1 MQVHVPSFLQE
12 HVNHDLLPTAGGKGK
27 RKYHTPATRPIPR
40 VLGRAHRYLRG
51 KLALAILAFA
61 KRQEP
66 AHGPALGPYE

>member
-27 RKYHTPATRPIPR
+27 RKYDTPATRPIPR

-51 KLALAILAFA
+51 IL
-61 KRQEP
+61 RLP
-66 AHGPALGPYE
+66 YSRLPRDRNPPTGPP